1 MDLSLQIVPVGDTT
15 SREISAA
22 SQELRDVL
30 ENLPGVAQVEPHRV
44 PAPVHTKGA
53 LVDALGGLALS
64 CAPAVLKAV
73 LQALQAVLSRQPAST
88 KVLIETRDGKFNF
101 EFDPKKIGL
110 QELVGAAERLG
121 GAPPTS

>member
-1 MDLSLQIVPVGDTT
+1 VDLSLRSVPVGDTT
-15 SREISAA
+15 SRKISAA

-30 ENLPGVAQVEPHRV
+30 ENLPGVARIEPHRV
-44 PAPVHTKGA
+44 PAPDHAKGA

-73 LQALQAVLSRQPAST
+73 LQALQAVLLLQPAST
-88 KVLIETRDGKFNF
+88 TVLIETRDGKFNF
-101 EFDPKKIGL
+101 EFDPKKISL

>member
-1 MDLSLQIVPVGDTT
+1 MDLSLQITPVGDTT

-30 ENLPGVAQVEPHRV
+30 EDLPGVVRIEPYRV
-44 PAPVHTKGA
+44 PAPDHAKGA

-88 KVLIETRDGKFNF
+88 KVLIETRDEKFNF
-101 EFDPKKIGL
+101 EFDPKKISL

-121 GAPPTS
+121 GAPSTS

>member
-1 MDLSLQIVPVGDTT
+1 MRCIILMSKAVVHVCHSKHGQRQ
-15 SREISAA
+15 SRLGGQA
-22 SQELRDVL
+22 SQPKVI
-30 ENLPGVAQVEPHRV
+30 VKTAS
-44 PAPVHTKGA
+44 KGA